1 MAFKTGDKVK
11 FVTPV
16 IEGEVIGAAVDA
28 QATLLLLVAYTD
40 AQGLPQERYFEAD
53 QLSAT

>member
-16 IEGEVIGAAVDA
+16 IEGEVVGATVDA
-28 QATLLLLVAYTD
+28 QATLLLLIAYTD

-53 QLSAT
+53 QLSPA